1 MYNEYSDS
9 SGLAAL
15 AAIFAA
21 LGIVLVFLA
30 IIGIV
35 LYIFDSIG
43 RYTMAKN
50 KGLNS
55 PWMAWLP
62 YFRDYLL
69 GDIIGDKVA
78 FGTFIIPYAKMI
90 LVVGPIVISV
100 LSAATYSD
108 NSAVGVLFT
117 LCAIA
122 FAVYQYGAFYR
133 LYKLYRPDSAVV
145 FLVLSIFFGFLIPI
159 FTFIIRKDEPQEYLA
174 EQPKAAPTG
183 EQPSA
188 GAEPQ
193 AQPEQ
198 PPVQPQPQP
207 EQAPVQPQPQ
217 QPEQAPVQ
225 PQPQPEQ
232 PQQAPAE
239 SQDPTS
245 SSDQ

>member
-55 PWMAWLP
+55 PWMAWIP

-198 PPVQPQPQP
+198 APVQPQAQP
-207 EQAPVQPQPQ
+207 EQPQPQ

>member
-55 PWMAWLP
+55 PWMAWIP

-198 PPVQPQPQP
+198 PPVQPQAQP
-207 EQAPVQPQPQ
+207 DQPQPQ

>member
-9 SGLAAL
+9 SSLAAL

-55 PWMAWLP
+55 PWMAWIP
-62 YFRDYLL
+62 YFREYLL

-198 PPVQPQPQP
+198 APVQPQAQP
-207 EQAPVQPQPQ
+207 EQPQPQ

>member
-55 PWMAWLP
+55 PWMAWIP
-62 YFRDYLL
+62 YFREYLL

-198 PPVQPQPQP
+198 APVQPQAQP
-207 EQAPVQPQPQ
+207 EQPQPQ